1 MLGKL
6 MKKALYFWAG
16 IGLVGVMIFILSIPV
31 NAAPPQQLPTPFL
44 TPTPLPDGRIL
55 YTVQEGDF
63 LERIASV
70 AGITVA
76 ELRRLN
82 NIPATVDL
90 ITPGQVLLLGL
101 AGPGDVT
108 PEPGDTPADGVIAP
122 LTPTPI
128 QNSGEI
134 CVLLYADMNGDS
146 IRQEDEMGIPGGEV
160 SVTER
165 QGAYSDK
172 ASTKA
177 GDPEAEDP
185 AQNALTCFE
194 DIPVGGYNVTLAIP
208 EGFNPTT
215 VLTVAIELTPGDT
228 SYLNFGA
235 QLTSQARLQ
244 ETGGAVDGGRS
255 PILGI
260 LGVTLLLVGLVLGI
274 YSTFMGKRRGGGGET
289 D

>member
-1 MLGKL
+1 MFGKL
-6 MKKALYFWAG
+6 MKKVLYFWSG

-31 NAAPPQQLPTPFL
+31 NAAPHQQLPTPFL

-55 YTVQEGDF
+55 YTVQEDDT
-63 LERIASV
+63 LWRIASV
-70 AGITVA
+70 AGISLP

-82 NIPATVDL
+82 NIPENVS
-90 ITPGQVLLLGL
+90 IVIPGQVLLLGL
-101 AGPGDVT
+101 AGPGEVT
-108 PEPGDTPADGVIAP
+108 PEPGDTPAEGAIAP
-122 LTPTPI
+122 LTPTPL

-146 IRQEDEMGIPGGEV
+146 IRQEVEMGIPGGEV
-160 SVTER
+160 SVTEQ

-228 SYLNFGA
+228 SYMNFGA
-235 QLTSQARLQ
+235 QLTSQASSQ
-244 ETGGAVDGGRS
+244 ETGGTADGGRS

-274 YSTFMGKRRGGGGET
+274 YSTFMGRQRRGGGET